1 MQNGTVYDRF
11 NKLAVID
18 GIVIVTHLTG
28 WQMNIWD
35 KVQQDQVS
43 DNFGHNK
50 PIQCYSSGAE
60 WLEDYE
66 GEMDLRVLAQLNMSQ
81 QCVQV
86 AKKANGILACI
97 RNSVAGRNREVII
110 PLYSA
115 LVRPHFESCV
125 QSWASHYNKDIK
137 AMECVQRRATE
148 L

>member
-97 RNSVAGRNREVII
+97 RNRVASR
-110 PLYSA
+110 
-115 LVRPHFESCV
+115 
-125 QSWASHYNKDIK
+125 K
-137 AMECVQRRATE
+137 
-148 L
+148 